1 MTIRSVLNEFRENS
15 DSPRELGDKFE
26 RLMLNYLQTDPI
38 YKECFSQ
45 VWMWMDFPKRGNMP
59 DTGIDLVAVIRDTGD
74 YCAIQCKCYGEN
86 QTLEKS
92 DIDSFFTTSGT
103 NLFKK
108 RMIISTTNKW
118 SKNAEAA
125 LDGQQIP
132 VIRATI
138 YNLENSPIDW
148 DKFSLKNPDHLELK
162 PKKQIRTHQQ
172 DALEKVLTGFQTGD
186 RGKLIMACG
195 TGKTFT
201 ALKIAENFPRENNL
215 ILFLVPS
222 ISLLSQT
229 LREWTAESDIN
240 FHSIAVCSDVNVG
253 KNKKKS
259 QNDDL
264 ADLTIN
270 DLAFPPTTNA
280 EDIIKSYR
288 AFNTP
293 QPPLERGAFDSPLER
308 GAFDSPLESGAFDS
322 PLESGAFDSPL
333 EKGAFDSPL
342 EKGAFDSP
350 LERGAFDSPLE
361 RGAFDSPLE
370 SSPPLQGGVRGGLTV
385 IFSTYQSIQSISDA
399 QKKGLPEFDLI
410 ICDEAH
416 RTTGVTISG
425 EDESYFVKVHNQ
437 DFIQAKKRLY
447 MTATPKL
454 YSDETKVQAQENDAF
469 LCSMDDVNI
478 YGKEFHRLN
487 FGEAVST
494 GLLTDYK
501 VMVLAV
507 DEKFV
512 SATFQQQLADANNEL
527 NLDDAV
533 KIIGCWNGLAKR
545 LIQDA
550 QGEEIEDNNPMK
562 RAVAFSRTIKD
573 SQKIVDLF
581 ADIVNDYQQLN
592 PDDETFLQC
601 NLDHV
606 DGKQNA
612 LERNSKLEWLKADTS
627 AQGSICRILSNA
639 RCLSEGVDVPA
650 LDAVMF
656 LTPRNSVVDV
666 VQSVGRVMR
675 KAEGKKYGYIILPV
689 GIPADIPPEIA
700 LKDNQKYK
708 VIWQVLQALRS
719 HDDRFNDTVNKIE
732 LNKRRPPQIA
742 VIGVGGKTENNG
754 SSQSAKKGSSYK
766 QLELNFPI
774 EEWRNAIYAKIVT
787 KCGDRQYWEKW
798 AKNVADIADT
808 HISRIKAL
816 LENSESEAKKVFDEF
831 ITGLH
836 QNINPNVTEDEAI
849 EMLSQHLIT
858 KPIFDALFEGYEF
871 TKYNPVSQT
880 MQRMLDVLE
889 GQSLQKEVKTLEKF
903 YESVRKKASGIDNAE
918 GKQRIIIELYDKF
931 FRAAFPRLVE
941 RLGIVYTPVEVV
953 DFIIK
958 SADFALKQEF
968 GVGLTDEGVHILD
981 PFTGTGTFMV
991 RLLQSGLIKPEDL
1004 QRKFTSE
1011 LHANEIVLLAYYIAA
1026 INIEESYHFLA
1037 QYPPTPL
1044 VKGGLNFNP
1053 INEGGLD
1060 FNPINE
1066 GGASFPPLIRGGK
1079 GGYQPFNG
1087 IVLTDT
1093 FQMFENAGYLLESIF
1108 PENNQRVINQKQR
1121 NITVIIGN
1129 PPYSAGQTS
1138 ENDGNKNLKYENLD
1152 QKIANSYAKY
1162 STATL
1167 KNSLYDSY
1175 IRGFRW
1181 ASDRIKD
1188 QGIVCFV
1195 SNGSF
1200 IDNNAMDGFRKCLV
1214 DEFTSIYCFNLRGNA
1229 RTSGEQR
1236 RQEKGN
1242 VFGEGTRT
1250 TIAIIF
1256 LIKNSSKKSE
1266 NKVFY
1271 HDIGDYLSQK
1281 EKLDIIKNF
1290 GDIST
1295 MKWQEITPNE
1305 NYDWINQRNDDFESF
1320 ISLGDKKDATTKT
1333 IFDVYSMGVKTNRDN
1348 WVYNFS
1354 HQLVIDNMTR
1364 MIDFYNQQ
1372 VEEFKNHL
1380 KGQTLTNAEQRK
1392 KQVENFIDTDPKKI
1406 SWTRE
1411 LKEDCGKLK
1420 IHLFNE
1426 DEVTKGMY
1434 RPFCKQA
1441 YYFNRYLNNCVY
1453 QMPKIFPNQ
1462 NLENLAIC
1470 VTGIGASK
1478 DFSALITDVIPNLHF
1493 HDTCQCFPLYTYEKQ
1508 SELGSLF
1515 ATATTEQYTKKE
1527 NIPDSILKEYQ
1538 QKYQDKTITK
1548 SDIFYYIY
1556 GVLHSPEYKQ
1566 RFASDLKKMLPR
1578 IPFTADFWT
1587 FSQAGRELGYYHLNY
1602 ETIEPYELEEF
1613 KKDLYLDDKDYQVEK
1628 MVFGKNKNGIDKT
1641 IIIYNSKLTLS
1652 QIPLEAYEYI
1662 VNGKS
1667 ALEWIMER
1675 YKVTK
1680 DKDSG
1685 IINDPNH
1692 WSENPRYIVDLVKRI
1707 VRVSLETVRIVKSLP
1722 ALNEI

>member
-1 MTIRSVLNEFRENS
+1 MTIQKILHEYQQTST
-15 DSPRELGDKFE
+15 SPRDLGDKFE
-26 RLMLNYLQTDPI
+26 RLMLAYLKTENF
-38 YKECFSQ
+38 YKDHFSQ
-45 VWMWMDFPKRGNMP
+45 VWLWMDFPKRGNMP
-59 DTGIDLVAVIRDTGD
+59 DTGIDLVAVERYTGD
-74 YCAIQCKCYGEN
+74 YWAIQCKCYSPD
-86 QTLEKS
+86 QTVEKS
-92 DIDSFFTTSGT
+92 DIDSFFTASGT
-103 NLFKK
+103 NLFKQ
-108 RMIISTTNKW
+108 RMIISTTAKW
-118 SKNAEAA
+118 SKHALAA
-125 LDGQQIP
+125 LKDQQIP
-132 VIRATI
+132 VILATI
-138 YNLENSPIDW
+138 HDLENSPIDW

-162 PKKQIRTHQQ
+162 PKKQIRPHQQ
-172 DALEKVLTGFQTGD
+172 TALEKVLTGFKTGD

-201 ALKIAENFPRENNL
+201 ALKIAENFPKKNNL

-253 KNKKKS
+253 KNNKKS
-259 QNDDL
+259 KNDDV
-264 ADLTIN
+264 ADITVN

-280 EDIIKSYR
+280 QDIIKSYHSIQSK
-288 AFNTP
+288 N
-293 QPPLERGAFDSPLER
+293 QSE
-308 GAFDSPLESGAFDS
+308 
-322 PLESGAFDSPL
+322 
-333 EKGAFDSPL
+333 
-342 EKGAFDSP
+342 
-350 LERGAFDSPLE
+350 
-361 RGAFDSPLE
+361 
-370 SSPPLQGGVRGGLTV
+370 LTV
-385 IFSTYQSIQSISDA
+385 IFSTYQSIQAISDA

-416 RTTGVTISG
+416 RTTGVTIAG

-447 MTATPKL
+447 MTATPKI
-454 YSDETKVQAQENDAF
+454 YSDDTKVQAQENDAF
-469 LCSMDDVNI
+469 LCSMDDVDI
-478 YGKEFHRLN
+478 YGQEFHRLN

-533 KIIGCWNGLAKR
+533 KIVGCWNGLAKR
-545 LIQDA
+545 LLKDA
-550 QGEEIEDNNPMK
+550 TGEDIEDNNPMK
-562 RAVAFSRTIKD
+562 RAVAFSRSIKD
-573 SQKIVDLF
+573 SQKIVKLF
-581 ADIVNDYQQLN
+581 ADIINQYQQLN
-592 PDDETFLQC
+592 PDDEDLLEC

-606 DGKQNA
+606 DGTQNS
-612 LERNSKLEWLKADTS
+612 LQRNSKLEWLKAEPPLTPS
-627 AQGSICRILSNA
+627 TKGGNSGNICRILSNA

-689 GIPADIPPEIA
+689 GIPADIPPEVA
-700 LKDNQKYK
+700 LKDNQKYQ
-708 VIWQVLQALRS
+708 VIWRVLQALRS
-719 HDDRFNDTVNKIE
+719 HDERFNDTVNKIE

-742 VIGVGGKTENNG
+742 VIGVGGKTENDG

-798 AKNVADIADT
+798 AKNVAEIADT

-858 KPIFDALFEGYEF
+858 KPVFDALFEGYEF

-889 GQSLQKEVKTLEKF
+889 GQSLQKEVKTLDKF

-968 GVGLTDEGVHILD
+968 GVGLTDEGVHVLD

-1004 QRKFTSE
+1004 QRKFSYE
-1011 LHANEIVLLAYYIAA
+1011 LHCNEIVLLAYYIAA
-1026 INIEESYHFLA
+1026 INIEEAYHFLTQSSLPVGVETLLPVDVETLLPVDVETFHGTSLHSHNA
-1037 QYPPTPL
+1037 TSL
-1044 VKGGLNFNP
+1044 H
-1053 INEGGLD
+1053 
-1060 FNPINE
+1060 
-1066 GGASFPPLIRGGK
+1066 
-1079 GGYQPFNG
+1079 GYQPFNG

-1121 NITVIIGN
+1121 DITVIIGN
-1129 PPYSAGQTS
+1129 PPYSAGQKS

-1152 QKIANSYAKY
+1152 QKIANSYAKH
-1162 STATL
+1162 STATN

-1200 IDNNAMDGFRKCLV
+1200 IDNNAMDGFRKSLV
-1214 DEFTSIYCFNLRGNA
+1214 DEFTSIYCFNLRGNQ
-1229 RTSGEQR
+1229 RTSGEQSR
-1236 RQEKGN
+1236 KEGGKI
-1242 VFGEGTRT
+1242 FGSGSRA

-1320 ISLGDKKDATTKT
+1320 MSLGDKKDATTKT
-1333 IFDVYSMGVKTNRDN
+1333 IFDIYSSGVKTNRDS

-1354 HQLVIDNMTR
+1354 QDDVIANITR
-1364 MIDFYNQQ
+1364 MIDFYNKQ
-1372 VEEFKNHL
+1372 VNEY
-1380 KGQTLTNAEQRK
+1380 QTLCNINHSNNK
-1392 KQVENFIDTDPKKI
+1392 PKLDVFIDNNPQNIKWTDDIKNDLSKFKQHSFEANSIRI
-1406 SWTRE
+1406 S
-1411 LKEDCGKLK
+1411 L
-1420 IHLFNE
+1420 
-1426 DEVTKGMY
+1426 Y
-1434 RPFCKQA
+1434 RPYCKQWM
-1441 YYFNRYLNNCVY
+1441 YYNKTFNWSRYLTY
-1453 QMPKIFPNQ
+1453 QFFPEQ
-1462 NLENLAIC
+1462 ELDNLAIY

-1478 DFSALITDVIPNLHF
+1478 DFSPLIIDVIPNLHL
-1493 HDTCQCFPLYTYEKQ
+1493 HDSGQCFPLYTYEKQ
-1508 SELGSLF
+1508 SELGELF

-1548 SDIFYYIY
+1548 EDIFYYIY

-1587 FSQAGRELGYYHLNY
+1587 FSKAGRELAYYHLNY

-1613 KKDLYLDDKDYQVEK
+1613 KKELYLDDQDYLVEK
-1628 MVFGKNKNGIDKT
+1628 MVFGKNKNGLDKT

-1722 ALNEI
+1722 PLNEW

>member
-15 DSPRELGDKFE
+15 TSPRDLGDKFE

-125 LDGQQIP
+125 LDSQQIP

-148 DKFSLKNPDHLELK
+148 DKFSFKNPDHLELK

-172 DALEKVLTGFQTGD
+172 AALEKVLTGFKTGD

-264 ADLTIN
+264 ADITIN

-280 EDIIKSYR
+280 QDIIKSYR

-293 QPPLERGAFDSPLER
+293 QPPLERGAFDSPLE
-308 GAFDSPLESGAFDS
+308 
-322 PLESGAFDSPL
+322 
-333 EKGAFDSPL
+333 
-342 EKGAFDSP
+342 
-350 LERGAFDSPLE
+350 
-361 RGAFDSPLE
+361 
-370 SSPPLQGGVRGGLTV
+370 SSLPLQGGVRGGLTV

-754 SSQSAKKGSSYK
+754 RGERPFAPTYK

-798 AKNVADIADT
+798 AKDVADIADT

-816 LENSESEAKKVFDEF
+816 LGANGRSPLQSEAKKVFDEF

-968 GVGLTDEGVHILD
+968 GVGLSDEGVHILD

-1026 INIEESYHFLA
+1026 INIEESYHYL
-1037 QYPPTPL
+1037 TGN
-1044 VKGGLNFNP
+1044 V
-1053 INEGGLD
+1053 
-1060 FNPINE
+1060 
-1066 GGASFPPLIRGGK
+1066 
-1079 GGYQPFNG
+1079 YQPFNG

-1152 QKIANSYAKY
+1152 QKIANSYAKH
-1162 STATL
+1162 STATN

-1214 DEFTSIYCFNLRGNA
+1214 DEFTSIYCFNLRGNQ
-1229 RTSGEQR
+1229 RTSGEQSR
-1236 RQEKGN
+1236 KEGGKI
-1242 VFGEGTRT
+1242 FGSGSRA

-1290 GDIST
+1290 GDISN

-1320 ISLGDKKDATTKT
+1320 MSLGDKKDATSKT

-1354 HQLVIDNMTR
+1354 QQSVIDNMTR
-1364 MIDFYNQQ
+1364 MIDFYNEQ
-1372 VEEFKNHL
+1372 VEDFKKHL
-1380 KGQTLTNAEQRK
+1380 KGHALNNVEQRK
-1392 KQVENFIDTDPKKI
+1392 KQVESFINNNTQQI
-1406 SWTRE
+1406 NWSRG
-1411 LKEDCGKLK
+1411 LKNDLGRFINYEFSHDSVFMG
-1420 IHLFNE
+1420 I
-1426 DEVTKGMY
+1426 Y
-1434 RPFCKQA
+1434 RPYCKNWV
-1441 YYFNRYLNNCVY
+1441 YFNKYFNDMIY
-1453 QMPKIFPNQ
+1453 QLPKIFPNQ
-1462 NLENLAIC
+1462 NLDNLVIC

-1493 HDTCQCFPLYTYEKQ
+1493 HDTSQCFPLYTYEKQ

>member
-1 MTIRSVLNEFRENS
+1 MTIYKALNEIQS
-15 DSPRELGDKFE
+15 TSTSPRDLGDKFE
-26 RLMLNYLQTDPI
+26 RLMLNYLKTDPF
-38 YKECFSQ
+38 YKDHFSQ
-45 VWMWMDFPKRGNMP
+45 VWLWMDFPKRGNMP
-59 DTGIDLVAVIRDTGD
+59 DTGIDLVAVERNTGD
-74 YCAIQCKCYGEN
+74 YCAIQCKCYDLDY
-86 QTLEKS
+86 TLQKS
-92 DIDSFFTTSGT
+92 DIDSFFTASGT
-103 NLFKK
+103 NLFKT
-108 RMIISTTNKW
+108 RMIISTTAKW

-125 LDGQQIP
+125 LENQQIP
-132 VIRATI
+132 VIRADI
-138 YNLENSPIDW
+138 FALQNSPIDW

-162 PKKQIRTHQQ
+162 PKKQIRPHQQ
-172 DALEKVLTGFQTGD
+172 TALEKVLAGFKTGD

-201 ALKIAENFPRENNL
+201 ALKIAENFPKENNL

-229 LREWTAESDIN
+229 LREWTAETDIN

-259 QNDDL
+259 KNDDV
-264 ADLTIN
+264 ADITVN

-280 EDIIKSYR
+280 QDIIKSYQKIR
-288 AFNTP
+288 ENNTANVNNTP
-293 QPPLERGAFDSPLER
+293 NVETFHGTS
-308 GAFDSPLESGAFDS
+308 
-322 PLESGAFDSPL
+322 
-333 EKGAFDSPL
+333 
-342 EKGAFDSP
+342 
-350 LERGAFDSPLE
+350 
-361 RGAFDSPLE
+361 
-370 SSPPLQGGVRGGLTV
+370 LQKNPTSLQKNPTSLQKNPTSLQKNPTSLQNQNQHNQSELTV
-385 IFSTYQSIQSISDA
+385 IFSTYQSIQAISDA

-416 RTTGVTISG
+416 RTTGVTIAG

-447 MTATPKL
+447 MTATPKI
-454 YSDETKVQAQENDAF
+454 YSDDTKVQAQENDAF
-469 LCSMDDVNI
+469 LCSMDDVDI
-478 YGKEFHRLN
+478 YGQEFHRLN

-533 KIIGCWNGLAKR
+533 KIVGCWNGLAKR
-545 LIQDA
+545 LLKDA
-550 QGEEIEDNNPMK
+550 TGEDIEDNNPMK
-562 RAVAFSRTIKD
+562 RAVAFSRSIKD
-573 SQKIVDLF
+573 SKKIVDVF
-581 ADIVNDYQQLN
+581 ADIINQYQQLN
-592 PDDETFLQC
+592 PDDEDFLEC

-606 DGKQNA
+606 DGTQNS
-612 LERNSKLEWLKADTS
+612 LERNSKLEWLKAELPLTPTKGGNS
-627 AQGSICRILSNA
+627 GNICRILSNA

-689 GIPADIPPEIA
+689 GIPADIPPEVA
-700 LKDNQKYK
+700 LKDNQKYQ
-708 VIWQVLQALRS
+708 VIWRVLQALRS
-719 HDDRFNDTVNKIE
+719 HDERFNDTVNKIE

-742 VIGVGGKTENNG
+742 VIGVGGKTENDG

-798 AKNVADIADT
+798 AKNVAEIADT

-858 KPIFDALFEGYEF
+858 KPVFDALFEGYEF

-889 GQSLQKEVKTLEKF
+889 GQSLQKEVKTLDKF

-1004 QRKFTSE
+1004 QRKFSYE
-1011 LHANEIVLLAYYIAA
+1011 LHCNEIVLLAYYIAA
-1026 INIEESYHFLA
+1026 INIEESYHFLT

-1044 VKGGLNFNP
+1044 AKGGL
-1053 INEGGLD
+1053 D
-1060 FNPINE
+1060 
-1066 GGASFPPLIRGGK
+1066 SPPLNKGGVR

-1093 FQMFENAGYLLESIF
+1093 FQMFENEGYLLESIF

-1121 NITVIIGN
+1121 DITVIIGN
-1129 PPYSAGQTS
+1129 PPYSGGQKS
-1138 ENDGNKNLKYENLD
+1138 ANDNNQNLKYENLD

-1162 STATL
+1162 STATN

-1175 IRGFRW
+1175 IRAIRW
-1181 ASDRIKD
+1181 ATDRIKD
-1188 QGIVCFV
+1188 KGIVCFV
-1195 SNGSF
+1195 TNGSF
-1200 IDNNAMDGFRKCLV
+1200 LDSNSADGLRKCLV
-1214 DEFTSIYCFNLRGNA
+1214 DDFTSIYYFNLRGNG
-1229 RTSGEQR
+1229 RTSGETCR
-1236 RQEKGN
+1236 KEGHPLFAALGGKG
-1242 VFGEGTRT
+1242 GSLAP
-1250 TIAIIF
+1250 IAITV
-1256 LIKNSSKKSE
+1256 LIKNPE
-1266 NKVFY
+1266 NKGNCQLFY
-1271 HDIGDYLSQK
+1271 HDIGDYLK
-1281 EKLDIIKNF
+1281 RTEKLDIIKNL

-1320 ISLGDKKDATTKT
+1320 ISLGDKKEQKN
-1333 IFDVYSMGVKTNRDN
+1333 IFILSSNGLQTNRDS
-1348 WVYNFS
+1348 WTYNFS
-1354 HQLVIDNMTR
+1354 YSSVLYNMKR
-1364 MIDFYNQQ
+1364 MIEVYNNQIGKD
-1372 VEEFKNHL
+1372 EIN
-1380 KGQTLTNAEQRK
+1380 N
-1392 KQVENFIDTDPKKI
+1392 DPKCI
-1406 SWTRE
+1406 SWTRG
-1411 LKEDCGKLK
+1411 LKKRLSKNEKLDLEAESIK
-1420 IHLFNE
+1420 IAI
-1426 DEVTKGMY
+1426 Y
-1434 RPFCKQA
+1434 RPFCKQWL
-1441 YYFNRYLNNCVY
+1441 YFSREFNEYVY
-1453 QMPKIFPNQ
+1453 KMPISFPN
-1462 NLENLAIC
+1462 NLVENQIIC
-1470 VTGIGASK
+1470 ITGIGANK
-1478 DFSALITDVIPNLHF
+1478 DFNCYIVNQLPDVQLQSNNL
-1493 HDTCQCFPLYTYEKQ
+1493 CFPLYTYEKQ
-1508 SELGSLF
+1508 SELGELF

-1538 QKYQDKTITK
+1538 QKYEDTTITK

-1587 FSQAGRELGYYHLNY
+1587 FSKAGRELAYYHLNY

-1613 KKDLYLDDKDYQVEK
+1613 KKDLYLDHQDYQVEK
-1628 MVFGKNKNGIDKT
+1628 MVFGKNKNGLDKT

-1722 ALNEI
+1722 ALNEW

>member
-1 MTIRSVLNEFRENS
+1 
-15 DSPRELGDKFE
+15 
-26 RLMLNYLQTDPI
+26 
-38 YKECFSQ
+38 
-45 VWMWMDFPKRGNMP
+45 
-59 DTGIDLVAVIRDTGD
+59 
-74 YCAIQCKCYGEN
+74 
-86 QTLEKS
+86 
-92 DIDSFFTTSGT
+92 
-103 NLFKK
+103 
-108 RMIISTTNKW
+108 
-118 SKNAEAA
+118 
-125 LDGQQIP
+125 
-132 VIRATI
+132 
-138 YNLENSPIDW
+138 
-148 DKFSLKNPDHLELK
+148 
-162 PKKQIRTHQQ
+162 
-172 DALEKVLTGFQTGD
+172 
-186 RGKLIMACG
+186 
-195 TGKTFT
+195 
-201 ALKIAENFPRENNL
+201 
-215 ILFLVPS
+215 
-222 ISLLSQT
+222 
-229 LREWTAESDIN
+229 
-240 FHSIAVCSDVNVG
+240 
-253 KNKKKS
+253 
-259 QNDDL
+259 
-264 ADLTIN
+264 
-270 DLAFPPTTNA
+270 
-280 EDIIKSYR
+280 
-288 AFNTP
+288 
-293 QPPLERGAFDSPLER
+293 
-308 GAFDSPLESGAFDS
+308 
-322 PLESGAFDSPL
+322 
-333 EKGAFDSPL
+333 
-342 EKGAFDSP
+342 
-350 LERGAFDSPLE
+350 
-361 RGAFDSPLE
+361 
-370 SSPPLQGGVRGGLTV
+370 
-385 IFSTYQSIQSISDA
+385 
-399 QKKGLPEFDLI
+399 
-410 ICDEAH
+410 
-416 RTTGVTISG
+416 
-425 EDESYFVKVHNQ
+425 
-437 DFIQAKKRLY
+437 
-447 MTATPKL
+447 
-454 YSDETKVQAQENDAF
+454 
-469 LCSMDDVNI
+469 
-478 YGKEFHRLN
+478 
-487 FGEAVST
+487 
-494 GLLTDYK
+494 
-501 VMVLAV
+501 
-507 DEKFV
+507 
-512 SATFQQQLADANNEL
+512 
-527 NLDDAV
+527 
-533 KIIGCWNGLAKR
+533 
-545 LIQDA
+545 
-550 QGEEIEDNNPMK
+550 
-562 RAVAFSRTIKD
+562 
-573 SQKIVDLF
+573 
-581 ADIVNDYQQLN
+581 
-592 PDDETFLQC
+592 
-601 NLDHV
+601 
-606 DGKQNA
+606 
-612 LERNSKLEWLKADTS
+612 
-627 AQGSICRILSNA
+627 
-639 RCLSEGVDVPA
+639 
-650 LDAVMF
+650 
-656 LTPRNSVVDV
+656 
-666 VQSVGRVMR
+666 
-675 KAEGKKYGYIILPV
+675 
-689 GIPADIPPEIA
+689 
-700 LKDNQKYK
+700 
-708 VIWQVLQALRS
+708 
-719 HDDRFNDTVNKIE
+719 
-732 LNKRRPPQIA
+732 
-742 VIGVGGKTENNG
+742 
-754 SSQSAKKGSSYK
+754 
-766 QLELNFPI
+766 
-774 EEWRNAIYAKIVT
+774 
-787 KCGDRQYWEKW
+787 
-798 AKNVADIADT
+798 
-808 HISRIKAL
+808 
-816 LENSESEAKKVFDEF
+816 
-831 ITGLH
+831 
-836 QNINPNVTEDEAI
+836 
-849 EMLSQHLIT
+849 
-858 KPIFDALFEGYEF
+858 
-871 TKYNPVSQT
+871 

-889 GQSLQKEVKTLEKF
+889 GQSLQKEVKTLDKF
-903 YESVRKKASGIDNAE
+903 YQSVRERASGIDNAE

-968 GVGLTDEGVHILD
+968 GVGLSDEGVHILD

-1026 INIEESYHFLA
+1026 INIEESYHFLT

-1044 VKGGLNFNP
+1044 VKGGLNFNPINEGGLDFNPINEGGLDFNPINEGGLDFNPINEGGLDFNPINEGGLDFNPINEGGLDFNPINEGGLDFNPINEGGLDFNPINEGGLDFNPINEGGLDFNPINEGGLDFNP

-1121 NITVIIGN
+1121 DITVIIGN

-1152 QKIANSYAKY
+1152 QKIANSYAKH
-1162 STATL
+1162 STATN

-1214 DEFTSIYCFNLRGNA
+1214 DEFTSIYCFNLRGNQ
-1229 RTSGEQR
+1229 RTSGEQSR
-1236 RQEKGN
+1236 KEGGKI
-1242 VFGEGTRT
+1242 FGSGSRA

-1320 ISLGDKKDATTKT
+1320 ISLGDKKDATSKT
-1333 IFDVYSMGVKTNRDN
+1333 IFDVYSRGLATSRDT

-1354 HQLVIDNMTR
+1354 KQELTANMTK

-1372 VEEFKNHL
+1372 VEDFKKHL
-1380 KGQTLTNAEQRK
+1380 KGQTLNNVEQRK
-1392 KQVENFIDTDPKKI
+1392 KQVESFIDNDPKNI
-1406 SWTRE
+1406 SWSRG
-1411 LKEDCGKLK
+1411 LKNDLGRFINYEFSHDSVFMG
-1420 IHLFNE
+1420 I
-1426 DEVTKGMY
+1426 Y
-1434 RPFCKQA
+1434 RPYCKNWV
-1441 YYFNRYLNNCVY
+1441 YFNKYFNDMTY
-1453 QMPKIFPNQ
+1453 QLPRIFPNQ
-1462 NLENLAIC
+1462 NLENLVIC
-1470 VTGIGASK
+1470 VTGIGVTK

-1493 HDTCQCFPLYTYEKQ
+1493 HDTSQCFPLYTYEKQ

-1527 NIPDSILKEYQ
+1527 NIPDSIFKEYQ

-1613 KKDLYLDDKDYQVEK
+1613 KKELYLDDKDYQVEK

>member
-1 MTIRSVLNEFRENS
+1 M
-15 DSPRELGDKFE
+15 
-26 RLMLNYLQTDPI
+26 
-38 YKECFSQ
+38 
-45 VWMWMDFPKRGNMP
+45 
-59 DTGIDLVAVIRDTGD
+59 
-74 YCAIQCKCYGEN
+74 
-86 QTLEKS
+86 
-92 DIDSFFTTSGT
+92 
-103 NLFKK
+103 
-108 RMIISTTNKW
+108 
-118 SKNAEAA
+118 
-125 LDGQQIP
+125 
-132 VIRATI
+132 
-138 YNLENSPIDW
+138 
-148 DKFSLKNPDHLELK
+148 
-162 PKKQIRTHQQ
+162 
-172 DALEKVLTGFQTGD
+172 
-186 RGKLIMACG
+186 
-195 TGKTFT
+195 
-201 ALKIAENFPRENNL
+201 
-215 ILFLVPS
+215 
-222 ISLLSQT
+222 
-229 LREWTAESDIN
+229 
-240 FHSIAVCSDVNVG
+240 
-253 KNKKKS
+253 
-259 QNDDL
+259 
-264 ADLTIN
+264 
-270 DLAFPPTTNA
+270 
-280 EDIIKSYR
+280 
-288 AFNTP
+288 
-293 QPPLERGAFDSPLER
+293 
-308 GAFDSPLESGAFDS
+308 
-322 PLESGAFDSPL
+322 
-333 EKGAFDSPL
+333 
-342 EKGAFDSP
+342 
-350 LERGAFDSPLE
+350 
-361 RGAFDSPLE
+361 
-370 SSPPLQGGVRGGLTV
+370 
-385 IFSTYQSIQSISDA
+385 
-399 QKKGLPEFDLI
+399 
-410 ICDEAH
+410 
-416 RTTGVTISG
+416 
-425 EDESYFVKVHNQ
+425 KVHDQ
-437 DFIQAKKRLY
+437 DFIKAKKRLY
-447 MTATPKL
+447 MTATPKV
-454 YSDETKVQAQENDAF
+454 YHPDAKNQAQENDVL
-469 LCSMDDVNI
+469 LCSMDDEDI
-478 YGKEFHRLN
+478 YGKEFHRLG
-487 FGEAVST
+487 FGEAVSAD
-494 GLLTDYK
+494 LLSDYK

-507 DEKFV
+507 DKNFV
-512 SATFQQQLADANNEL
+512 NATFQQQISDGKYVL
-527 NLDDAV
+527 NLDDKA

-545 LIQDA
+545 ILND
-550 QGEEIEDNNPMK
+550 EEGDDTEDKTPMK
-562 RAVAFSRTIKD
+562 RAVAFCRTIED
-573 SQKIVDLF
+573 SEKIVKLF
-581 ADIVNDYQQLN
+581 AKNINDYQKLN
-592 PDDETFLQC
+592 PEDETVLQC
-601 NLDHV
+601 ELKHV

-612 LERNSKLEWLKADTS
+612 LQRNERLEWLKDDTS
-627 AQGSICRILSNA
+627 NQGNTCRILSNA

-650 LDAVMF
+650 LDAVIF
-656 LTPRNSVVDV
+656 FTPRNSVVDV

-689 GIPADIPPEIA
+689 SIAADIPPEIA
-700 LKDNQKYK
+700 LKDNDYK

-719 HDDRFNDTVNKIE
+719 HDERFNDTINKIE
-732 LNKRRPPQIA
+732 LNKRRPDKINI
-742 VIGVGGKTENNG
+742 IGIGGKEKSD
-754 SSQSAKKGSSYK
+754 SSQSLKIETTYK

-774 EEWRNAIYAKIVT
+774 EEWRDAIYAKIVT
-787 KCGDRQYWEKW
+787 KCGNRRYWEDW
-798 AKNVADIADT
+798 AKDVAKIADT

-836 QNINPNVTEDEAI
+836 QNINPNVSPDEAI

-858 KPIFDALFEGYEF
+858 KPVFDALFEGYEF

-889 GQSLQKEVKTLEKF
+889 SQSLQKEVKTLDKF
-903 YESVRKKASGIDNAE
+903 YQSVRERASGIDNAE

-1004 QRKFTSE
+1004 QRKFSYE
-1011 LHANEIVLLAYYIAA
+1011 LHCNEIVLLAYYIAA
-1026 INIEESYHFLA
+1026 INIEEAYHFVIQTSPL
-1037 QYPPTPL
+1037 TPL
-1044 VKGGLNFNP
+1044 LRGEGNNNEDSPISASERGVGGVR
-1053 INEGGLD
+1053 
-1060 FNPINE
+1060 
-1066 GGASFPPLIRGGK
+1066 S
-1079 GGYQPFNG
+1079 YQPFNG

-1121 NITVIIGN
+1121 DITVIIGN

-1152 QKIANSYAKY
+1152 QKIANSYAKH

-1200 IDNNAMDGFRKCLV
+1200 IDGNAMDGFRKCLV

-1295 MKWQEITPNE
+1295 IKWQEITPNE

-1320 ISLGDKKDATTKT
+1320 MSLGDKKDATSKT

-1372 VEEFKNHL
+1372 VEDFKNHL

-1406 SWTRE
+1406 SWSGE
-1411 LKEDCGKLK
+1411 LKDDCGKLI
-1420 IHLFNE
+1420 IHAFNPS
-1426 DEVTKGMY
+1426 EVVKSMY
-1434 RPFCKQA
+1434 RPFCNQA
-1441 YYFNRYLNNCVY
+1441 YYYNKDLNNRLY
-1453 QMPKIFPNQ
+1453 QIPKIFPNQ
-1462 NLENLAIC
+1462 NLENLVIY

-1478 DFSALITDVIPNLHF
+1478 DFSALIIDVIPNLHL
-1493 HDTCQCFPLYTYEKQ
+1493 HDTGQCFPLYTYEKQ

-1587 FSQAGRELGYYHLNY
+1587 FSQAGRELAYYHLNY

-1652 QIPLEAYEYI
+1652 QIPLEAYEYK
-1662 VNGKS
+1662 VCDKS

>member
-1 MTIRSVLNEFRENS
+1 
-15 DSPRELGDKFE
+15 
-26 RLMLNYLQTDPI
+26 
-38 YKECFSQ
+38 
-45 VWMWMDFPKRGNMP
+45 
-59 DTGIDLVAVIRDTGD
+59 
-74 YCAIQCKCYGEN
+74 
-86 QTLEKS
+86 
-92 DIDSFFTTSGT
+92 
-103 NLFKK
+103 
-108 RMIISTTNKW
+108 
-118 SKNAEAA
+118 
-125 LDGQQIP
+125 
-132 VIRATI
+132 
-138 YNLENSPIDW
+138 
-148 DKFSLKNPDHLELK
+148 
-162 PKKQIRTHQQ
+162 
-172 DALEKVLTGFQTGD
+172 
-186 RGKLIMACG
+186 
-195 TGKTFT
+195 
-201 ALKIAENFPRENNL
+201 
-215 ILFLVPS
+215 
-222 ISLLSQT
+222 
-229 LREWTAESDIN
+229 
-240 FHSIAVCSDVNVG
+240 
-253 KNKKKS
+253 
-259 QNDDL
+259 
-264 ADLTIN
+264 
-270 DLAFPPTTNA
+270 
-280 EDIIKSYR
+280 
-288 AFNTP
+288 
-293 QPPLERGAFDSPLER
+293 
-308 GAFDSPLESGAFDS
+308 
-322 PLESGAFDSPL
+322 
-333 EKGAFDSPL
+333 
-342 EKGAFDSP
+342 
-350 LERGAFDSPLE
+350 
-361 RGAFDSPLE
+361 
-370 SSPPLQGGVRGGLTV
+370 
-385 IFSTYQSIQSISDA
+385 
-399 QKKGLPEFDLI
+399 
-410 ICDEAH
+410 
-416 RTTGVTISG
+416 
-425 EDESYFVKVHNQ
+425 VKVHNQ
-437 DFIQAKKRLY
+437 DFIKAKKRLY

-798 AKNVADIADT
+798 AKDVADIADT

-816 LENSESEAKKVFDEF
+816 LGANGRSPLQSEAKKVFDEF

-931 FRAAFPRLVE
+931 FRAAFPKLVE

-968 GVGLTDEGVHILD
+968 GVGLSDEGVHILD

-1026 INIEESYHFLA
+1026 INIEESYHYL
-1037 QYPPTPL
+1037 TGN
-1044 VKGGLNFNP
+1044 V
-1053 INEGGLD
+1053 
-1060 FNPINE
+1060 
-1066 GGASFPPLIRGGK
+1066 
-1079 GGYQPFNG
+1079 YQPFNG

-1121 NITVIIGN
+1121 DITVIIGN

-1152 QKIANSYAKY
+1152 QKIANSYAKH
-1162 STATL
+1162 STATN

-1214 DEFTSIYCFNLRGNA
+1214 DEFTSIYCFNLRGNQ
-1229 RTSGEQR
+1229 RTSGEQSR
-1236 RQEKGN
+1236 KEGGKI
-1242 VFGEGTRT
+1242 FGSGSRA

-1320 ISLGDKKDATTKT
+1320 MSLGDKKDATSKT

-1354 HQLVIDNMTR
+1354 QQSVIDNMTR
-1364 MIDFYNQQ
+1364 MIDFYNEQ
-1372 VEEFKNHL
+1372 VEDFKKHL
-1380 KGQTLTNAEQRK
+1380 KGHALNNVEQRK
-1392 KQVENFIDTDPKKI
+1392 KQVESFINNNTQQI
-1406 SWTRE
+1406 NWSRG
-1411 LKEDCGKLK
+1411 LKNDLGRFINYEFSHDSVFMG
-1420 IHLFNE
+1420 I
-1426 DEVTKGMY
+1426 Y
-1434 RPFCKQA
+1434 RPYCKNWV
-1441 YYFNRYLNNCVY
+1441 YFNKYFNDMIY
-1453 QMPKIFPNQ
+1453 QLPKIFPNQ
-1462 NLENLAIC
+1462 NLDNLVIC

-1493 HDTCQCFPLYTYEKQ
+1493 HDTSQCFPLYTYEKQ

-1527 NIPDSILKEYQ
+1527 NIPDSIFKEYQ
-1538 QKYQDKTITK
+1538 QKYEDKTITK

-1587 FSQAGRELGYYHLNY
+1587 FSQAGRELAYYHLNY

-1652 QIPLEAYEYI
+1652 QIPLEAYEYK
-1662 VNGKS
+1662 VCDKS

>member
-1 MTIRSVLNEFRENS
+1 MTINTILAEFRQNS
-15 DSPRELGDKFE
+15 TSPRELGDKFE
-26 RLMLNYLQTDPI
+26 RLMLAYLKTENF
-38 YKECFSQ
+38 YKDHFSQ
-45 VWMWMDFPKRGNMP
+45 VWLWMDFPKRGNMP
-59 DTGIDLVAVIRDTGD
+59 DTGIDLVAVERYTGD
-74 YCAIQCKCYGEN
+74 YWAIQCKCYSPD
-86 QTLEKS
+86 QTVEKS
-92 DIDSFFTTSGT
+92 DIDSFFTASGT
-103 NLFKK
+103 NLFKQ
-108 RMIISTTNKW
+108 RMIISTTAKW
-118 SKNAEAA
+118 SKHALAA
-125 LDGQQIP
+125 LKDQQIP
-132 VIRATI
+132 VILATI
-138 YNLENSPIDW
+138 HDLANSPIDW
-148 DKFSLKNPDHLELK
+148 DKFSFKNPDHLELK
-162 PKKQIRTHQQ
+162 PKKQIRPHQQ
-172 DALEKVLTGFQTGD
+172 TALEKVLAGFKTGD

-259 QNDDL
+259 KNDDL
-264 ADLTIN
+264 ADITIN

-280 EDIIKSYR
+280 EDIIKSYQSIQSK
-288 AFNTP
+288 N
-293 QPPLERGAFDSPLER
+293 QKD
-308 GAFDSPLESGAFDS
+308 
-322 PLESGAFDSPL
+322 
-333 EKGAFDSPL
+333 
-342 EKGAFDSP
+342 
-350 LERGAFDSPLE
+350 
-361 RGAFDSPLE
+361 
-370 SSPPLQGGVRGGLTV
+370 LTV
-385 IFSTYQSIQSISDA
+385 IFSTYQSIQAISDA

-425 EDESYFVKVHNQ
+425 EDESYFVRVHNQ
-437 DFIQAKKRLY
+437 DFIKAKKRLY
-447 MTATPKL
+447 MTATPKV
-454 YSDETKVQAQENDAF
+454 YHPDAKNQAQENDVL
-469 LCSMDDVNI
+469 LCSMDDEDI
-478 YGKEFHRLN
+478 YGKEFHRLG
-487 FGEAVST
+487 FGEAVSAD
-494 GLLTDYK
+494 LLSDYK

-507 DEKFV
+507 DKNFV
-512 SATFQQQLADANNEL
+512 NATFQQQISDGKYVL
-527 NLDDAV
+527 NLDDKA

-545 LIQDA
+545 ILND
-550 QGEEIEDNNPMK
+550 EEGDDTEDKTPMK
-562 RAVAFSRTIKD
+562 RAVAFCRTIED
-573 SQKIVDLF
+573 SEKIVKLF
-581 ADIVNDYQQLN
+581 AKNINDYQKLN
-592 PDDETFLQC
+592 PEDETILQC
-601 NLDHV
+601 ELQHV

-612 LERNSKLEWLKADTS
+612 LQRNEKLEWLKAEPLHS
-627 AQGSICRILSNA
+627 PPSQGGVRGGNICRILSNA

-650 LDAVMF
+650 LDAVIF
-656 LTPRNSVVDV
+656 FTPRNSVVDV

-689 GIPADIPPEIA
+689 SIAADIPPEIA
-700 LKDNQKYK
+700 LKDNEYQ
-708 VIWQVLQALRS
+708 VIWRVLQALRS
-719 HDDRFNDTVNKIE
+719 HDERFNDTINKIE
-732 LNKRRPPQIA
+732 LNKRRPDKINI
-742 VIGVGGKTENNG
+742 IGIGGKEKSD
-754 SSQSAKKGSSYK
+754 SSQSLKIETTYK

-774 EEWRNAIYAKIVT
+774 EEWRDAIYAKIVT
-787 KCGDRQYWEKW
+787 KCGNRRYWEDW
-798 AKNVADIADT
+798 AKDVAKIAESNT
-808 HISRIKAL
+808 SRIKAL
-816 LENSESEAKKVFDEF
+816 LENSESEAKKVFDDF

-836 QNINPNVTEDEAI
+836 QNINPNVSPDEAI

-858 KPIFDALFEGYEF
+858 KPVFDALFEGYEF

-889 GQSLQKEVKTLEKF
+889 GQSLQKEVKTLDKF
-903 YESVRKKASGIDNAE
+903 YESVRERASGIDNAE

-953 DFIIK
+953 DFMIK

-991 RLLQSGLIKPEDL
+991 RLLQSGLIKHEDL
-1004 QRKFTSE
+1004 QRKFSYE
-1011 LHANEIVLLAYYIAA
+1011 LHCNEIVLLAYYIAA
-1026 INIEESYHFLA
+1026 INIEESYHFLTRS
-1037 QYPPTPL
+1037 PLTPL
-1044 VKGGLNFNP
+1044 KKGGNIEVPLDKGDL
-1053 INEGGLD
+1053 GG
-1060 FNPINE
+1060 
-1066 GGASFPPLIRGGK
+1066 SS
-1079 GGYQPFNG
+1079 YQPFNG

-1093 FQMFENAGYLLESIF
+1093 FQMFENEGYLLESIF

-1121 NITVIIGN
+1121 DITVIIGN

-1152 QKIANSYAKY
+1152 QKIANSYAKH

-1214 DEFTSIYCFNLRGNA
+1214 DEFTSIYCFNLRGNQ
-1229 RTSGEQR
+1229 RTSGEQSR
-1236 RQEKGN
+1236 KEGGKI
-1242 VFGEGTRT
+1242 FGSGSRA

-1295 MKWQEITPNE
+1295 IKWQEITPNE

-1333 IFDVYSMGVKTNRDN
+1333 IFDVYSRGVMTCRDN

-1354 HQLVIDNMTR
+1354 QQSVIDNMTR

-1392 KQVENFIDTDPKKI
+1392 KQVESFIDTDPKKI
-1406 SWTRE
+1406 SWSGE
-1411 LKEDCGKLK
+1411 LKDDCGKLI
-1420 IHLFNE
+1420 IHAFNPS
-1426 DEVTKGMY
+1426 EVVKSMY
-1434 RPFCKQA
+1434 RPFCNQA
-1441 YYFNRYLNNCVY
+1441 YYYNKDLNNRLY
-1453 QMPKIFPNQ
+1453 QIPKIFPNQ
-1462 NLENLAIC
+1462 NLENLAIY

-1478 DFSALITDVIPNLHF
+1478 DFSALIIDVIPNLHL
-1493 HDTCQCFPLYTYEKQ
+1493 HDTGQCFPLYTYEKQ
-1508 SELGSLF
+1508 SELGELF

-1538 QKYQDKTITK
+1538 QKYEDKTITK

-1587 FSQAGRELGYYHLNY
+1587 FSQAGRELAYYHLNY

-1613 KKDLYLDDKDYQVEK
+1613 KKELYLDHQDYQVEK
-1628 MVFGKNKNGIDKT
+1628 MVFGKNKNGLDKT

-1692 WSENPRYIVDLVKRI
+1692 WSENPRYIVELVKRI
-1707 VRVSLETVRIVKSLP
+1707 VKVSLETVKIVNSLP
-1722 ALNEI
+1722 ALNEIV

>member
-1 MTIRSVLNEFRENS
+1 MTINKILDEFRQTS
-15 DSPRELGDKFE
+15 SSPRELGDKFE
-26 RLMLNYLQTDPI
+26 RLMLTYLKTENF
-38 YKECFSQ
+38 YKDHFSQ
-45 VWMWMDFPKRGNMP
+45 VWLWMDFPKRGNMP
-59 DTGIDLVAVIRDTGD
+59 DTGIDLVAVERYTGD
-74 YCAIQCKCYGEN
+74 YWAIQCKCYSPD
-86 QTLEKS
+86 QTVEKS
-92 DIDSFFTTSGT
+92 DIDSFFTASGT
-103 NLFKK
+103 NLFKQ
-108 RMIISTTNKW
+108 RMIISTTAKW
-118 SKNAEAA
+118 SKHALAA
-125 LDGQQIP
+125 LKDQQIP
-132 VIRATI
+132 VILATI
-138 YNLENSPIDW
+138 HDLENSPIDW

-162 PKKQIRTHQQ
+162 PKKQIRPHQQ
-172 DALEKVLTGFQTGD
+172 TALEKVLTGFKTGD

-201 ALKIAENFPRENNL
+201 ALKIAENFPKKNNL

-253 KNKKKS
+253 KNNKKS
-259 QNDDL
+259 KNDDV
-264 ADLTIN
+264 ADITVN

-280 EDIIKSYR
+280 QDIIKSYHSIQSK
-288 AFNTP
+288 N
-293 QPPLERGAFDSPLER
+293 QSE
-308 GAFDSPLESGAFDS
+308 
-322 PLESGAFDSPL
+322 
-333 EKGAFDSPL
+333 
-342 EKGAFDSP
+342 
-350 LERGAFDSPLE
+350 
-361 RGAFDSPLE
+361 
-370 SSPPLQGGVRGGLTV
+370 LTV
-385 IFSTYQSIQSISDA
+385 IFSTYQSIQAISDA

-416 RTTGVTISG
+416 RTTGVTIAG

-447 MTATPKL
+447 MTATPKI
-454 YSDETKVQAQENDAF
+454 YHHEAKNQAQENDVL
-469 LCSMDDVNI
+469 LCSMDDVDL
-478 YGKEFHRLN
+478 YGKEFHRLG
-487 FGEAVST
+487 FGEAVSAD
-494 GLLTDYK
+494 LLSDYK

-507 DEKFV
+507 DKNFV
-512 SATFQQQLADANNEL
+512 NATFQQQISDGKYVL
-527 NLDDAV
+527 NLDDKA

-545 LIQDA
+545 ILND
-550 QGEEIEDNNPMK
+550 EEGDDTEDKTPMK
-562 RAVAFSRTIKD
+562 RAVAFCRTIED
-573 SQKIVDLF
+573 SEKIVKLF
-581 ADIVNDYQQLN
+581 AKNINDYQKLN
-592 PDDETFLQC
+592 PEDETILQC
-601 NLDHV
+601 ELQHV

-612 LERNSKLEWLKADTS
+612 LQRNEKLEWLKAEPPLTPPARGGNS
-627 AQGSICRILSNA
+627 GNICRILSNA

-650 LDAVMF
+650 LDAVIF
-656 LTPRNSVVDV
+656 FTPRNSVVDV

-689 GIPADIPPEIA
+689 SIAADIPPEIA
-700 LKDNQKYK
+700 LKDNEYQ
-708 VIWQVLQALRS
+708 VIWRVLQALRS
-719 HDDRFNDTVNKIE
+719 HDERFNDTINKIE
-732 LNKRRPPQIA
+732 LNKRRPDKINI
-742 VIGVGGKTENNG
+742 IGIGGKEKSD
-754 SSQSAKKGSSYK
+754 SSQSLKIETTYK

-774 EEWRNAIYAKIVT
+774 EEWRDAIYAKIVT
-787 KCGDRQYWEKW
+787 KCGNRRYWEDW
-798 AKNVADIADT
+798 AKDVAKIAESNT
-808 HISRIKAL
+808 SRIKAL

-858 KPIFDALFEGYEF
+858 KPVFDALFEGYEF

-889 GQSLQKEVKTLEKF
+889 GQSLQKEVKTLDKF
-903 YESVRKKASGIDNAE
+903 YQSVRERASGIDNAE

-1026 INIEESYHFLA
+1026 INIEESYHYLSGN
-1037 QYPPTPL
+1037 
-1044 VKGGLNFNP
+1044 V
-1053 INEGGLD
+1053 
-1060 FNPINE
+1060 
-1066 GGASFPPLIRGGK
+1066 
-1079 GGYQPFNG
+1079 YQPFNG

-1093 FQMFENAGYLLESIF
+1093 FQMFENEGYLLESIF

-1121 NITVIIGN
+1121 DITVIIGN
-1129 PPYSAGQTS
+1129 PPYSAKQEST
-1138 ENDGNKNLKYENLD
+1138 NDNNQNLKYENLD
-1152 QKIANSYAKY
+1152 QEIENTYAKY
-1162 STATL
+1162 S
-1167 KNSLYDSY
+1167 KSGNVRNLYDSC
-1175 IRGFRW
+1175 IRGIKW
-1181 ASDRIKD
+1181 ATKRIKQNNN
-1188 QGIVCFV
+1188 QGIICYVL
-1195 SNGSF
+1195 NGAF
-1200 IDNNAMDGFRKCLV
+1200 IDSNFADGLRRCLV
-1214 DEFTSIYCFNLRGNA
+1214 DEFTSIYCFNLRGDA
-1229 RTSGEQR
+1229 RGSGEQR
-1236 RQEKGN
+1236 RKEKGN

-1256 LIKNSSKKSE
+1256 LIKNPNKKTE
-1266 NKVFY
+1266 NKVLY
-1271 HDIGDYLSQK
+1271 YDIGDYLSRD
-1281 EKLDIIKNF
+1281 EKLSIIKNF

-1295 MKWQEITPNE
+1295 IKWQEITPNE

-1320 ISLGDKKDATTKT
+1320 ISLGDKKDKAAKT
-1333 IFDVYSMGVKTNRDN
+1333 IFDWYSLGIATSCDS
-1348 WVYNFS
+1348 WCYNFS
-1354 HQLVIDNMTR
+1354 KINVSGNMTR

-1372 VEEFKNHL
+1372 VKAYQEL
-1380 KGQTLTNAEQRK
+1380 KGDRIEVK
-1392 KQVENFIDTDPKKI
+1392 EFIDNDPKNI
-1406 SWTRE
+1406 SWSDN
-1411 LKEDCGKLK
+1411 LKKGIEKGA
-1420 IHLFNE
+1420 IHPYNSNGL
-1426 DEVTKGMY
+1426 VSSHY
-1434 RPFCKQA
+1434 RPFCKQWL
-1441 YYFNRYLNNCVY
+1441 YFDKNFNQRIY
-1453 QMPKIFPNQ
+1453 QMPKIFPNEY
-1462 NLENLAIC
+1462 LENIAISIA
-1470 VTGIGASK
+1470 GIGSQK
-1478 DFSALITDVIPNLHF
+1478 DFSALITNYIPDLHF
-1493 HDTCQCFPLYTYEKQ
+1493 QHNGQCFPLYTYEKQ
-1508 SELGSLF
+1508 SELGELF

-1538 QKYQDKTITK
+1538 QKYEDTTISK
-1548 SDIFYYIY
+1548 EDIFYYIY

-1587 FSQAGRELGYYHLNY
+1587 FSQAGRELAYWHINY

-1613 KKDLYLDDKDYQVEK
+1613 KKELYLDEEDYRVEK
-1628 MVFGKNKNGIDKT
+1628 MVFGKNKNGLDKT

-1722 ALNEI
+1722 PLNEW

>member
-1 MTIRSVLNEFRENS
+1 MTIQKILHEYQQTST
-15 DSPRELGDKFE
+15 SPRDLGDKFE
-26 RLMLNYLQTDPI
+26 RLMLAYLKTDPF
-38 YKECFSQ
+38 YKDHFSQ
-45 VWMWMDFPKRGNMP
+45 VWLWMDFPKRGNMP
-59 DTGIDLVAVIRDTGD
+59 DTGIDLVAVERNTGD
-74 YCAIQCKCYGEN
+74 YCAIQCKCYDLDY
-86 QTLEKS
+86 TLQKS
-92 DIDSFFTTSGT
+92 DIDSFFTASGT
-103 NLFKK
+103 NLFKT
-108 RMIISTTNKW
+108 RMIISTTAKW

-125 LDGQQIP
+125 LENQQIP
-132 VIRATI
+132 VIRADI
-138 YNLENSPIDW
+138 FALQNSPIDW

-162 PKKQIRTHQQ
+162 PKKQIRPHQQ
-172 DALEKVLTGFQTGD
+172 TALEKVLTGFKTGD

-201 ALKIAENFPRENNL
+201 ALKIAENFPKKNNL

-229 LREWTAESDIN
+229 LREWTAETDIN

-259 QNDDL
+259 KNDDV
-264 ADLTIN
+264 ADITVN

-280 EDIIKSYR
+280 QDIIKSYHSIQSK
-288 AFNTP
+288 N
-293 QPPLERGAFDSPLER
+293 QSE
-308 GAFDSPLESGAFDS
+308 
-322 PLESGAFDSPL
+322 
-333 EKGAFDSPL
+333 
-342 EKGAFDSP
+342 
-350 LERGAFDSPLE
+350 
-361 RGAFDSPLE
+361 
-370 SSPPLQGGVRGGLTV
+370 LTV
-385 IFSTYQSIQSISDA
+385 IFSTYQSIQAISDA

-416 RTTGVTISG
+416 RTTGVTIAG

-447 MTATPKL
+447 MTATPKI
-454 YSDETKVQAQENDAF
+454 YDHEAKNQAQENDVL
-469 LCSMDDVNI
+469 LCSMDDVDL
-478 YGKEFHRLN
+478 YGKEFHRLG
-487 FGEAVST
+487 FGEAVSAD
-494 GLLTDYK
+494 LLSDYK

-507 DEKFV
+507 DKNFV
-512 SATFQQQLADANNEL
+512 NATFQQQISDGKYVL
-527 NLDDAV
+527 NLDDKA

-545 LIQDA
+545 ILND
-550 QGEEIEDNNPMK
+550 EEGDDTEDKTPMK
-562 RAVAFSRTIKD
+562 RAVAFCRTIED
-573 SQKIVDLF
+573 SEKIVKLF
-581 ADIVNDYQQLN
+581 AKNINDYQKLN
-592 PDDETFLQC
+592 PEDETILQC
-601 NLDHV
+601 ELQHV

-612 LERNSKLEWLKADTS
+612 LQRNEKLEWLKAEPPLTPPYQGGEWDTS
-627 AQGSICRILSNA
+627 LTPATRGGNSGNICRILSNA

-650 LDAVMF
+650 LDAVIF
-656 LTPRNSVVDV
+656 FTPRNSVVDV

-689 GIPADIPPEIA
+689 SIAADIPPEIA
-700 LKDNQKYK
+700 LKDNEYQ
-708 VIWQVLQALRS
+708 VIWRVLQALRS
-719 HDDRFNDTVNKIE
+719 HDERFNDTINKIE
-732 LNKRRPPQIA
+732 LNKRRPDKINI
-742 VIGVGGKTENNG
+742 IGIGGKTENNG
-754 SSQSAKKGSSYK
+754 RGERPVAPTYK

-774 EEWRNAIYAKIVT
+774 EEWRDAIYAKIVT
-787 KCGDRQYWEKW
+787 KCGNRRYWEDW
-798 AKNVADIADT
+798 AKDVAKIADT

-816 LENSESEAKKVFDEF
+816 LVGANGRSPLQSEAKKVFDEF

-858 KPIFDALFEGYEF
+858 KPVFDALFEGYEF

-889 GQSLQKEVKTLEKF
+889 GQSFQKEVKTLDKF
-903 YESVRKKASGIDNAE
+903 YQSVRERASGIDNAE

-968 GVGLTDEGVHILD
+968 GVGLTDEGVHVLD

-1004 QRKFTSE
+1004 QRKFSYE
-1011 LHANEIVLLAYYIAA
+1011 LHCNEIVLLAYYIAA
-1026 INIEESYHFLA
+1026 INIEESYHFLTQSSLPVDVETLLPVDVETFHGTSLHSHNA
-1037 QYPPTPL
+1037 TSL
-1044 VKGGLNFNP
+1044 H
-1053 INEGGLD
+1053 
-1060 FNPINE
+1060 
-1066 GGASFPPLIRGGK
+1066 
-1079 GGYQPFNG
+1079 GYQPFNG

-1129 PPYSAGQTS
+1129 PPYSVGQKTQNES
-1138 ENDGNKNLKYENLD
+1138 NKNMKYEKLD
-1152 QKIANSYAKY
+1152 AKIRNSYGKY
-1162 STATL
+1162 STAQL
-1167 KNSLYDSY
+1167 QRNLFSSE
-1175 IRGFRW
+1175 IRALRW
-1181 ASDRIKD
+1181 ASDRIDNK
-1188 QGIVCFV
+1188 GIVCFV

-1200 IDNNAMDGFRKCLV
+1200 IDSNAMDGFRKCLV
-1214 DEFTSIYCFNLRGNA
+1214 DEFTSIYCFNLRGNQ
-1229 RTSGEQR
+1229 RTSGEQSR
-1236 RQEKGN
+1236 KEGGKI
-1242 VFGEGTRT
+1242 FGSGSRA
-1250 TIAIIF
+1250 TIAIIL

-1281 EKLDIIKNF
+1281 EKLDIIKDF

-1295 MKWQEITPNE
+1295 IKWQEITPNE

-1320 ISLGDKKDATTKT
+1320 ISLGDKKDKTSKT
-1333 IFDVYSMGVKTNRDN
+1333 IFDVYSLGISSNRDA
-1348 WVYNFS
+1348 WSYNFS
-1354 HQLVIDNMTR
+1354 NLSLIKNMTK
-1364 MIDFYNQQ
+1364 MIDFYNEQI
-1372 VEEFKNHL
+1372 EKFKIFL
-1380 KGQTLTNAEQRK
+1380 KEKRQSLNDFEQTK
-1392 KQVENFIDTDPKKI
+1392 KEVENFIDNDPKNI
-1406 SWTRE
+1406 SWTDN
-1411 LKEDCGKLK
+1411 LKTNFGKL
-1420 IHLFNE
+1420 INHNFHHESLA
-1426 DEVTKGMY
+1426 KGAY
-1434 RPFCKQA
+1434 RPYCKQWV
-1441 YYFNRYLNNCVY
+1441 YFNKDLTERRY
-1453 QMPKIFPNQ
+1453 QFPKIFPNQ

-1538 QKYQDKTITK
+1538 QKYEDKTISK
-1548 SDIFYYIY
+1548 EDIFYYIY

-1587 FSQAGRELGYYHLNY
+1587 FSKAGRELAYWHINY

-1613 KKDLYLDDKDYQVEK
+1613 KKELYLDEEDYRVEK
-1628 MVFGKNKNGIDKT
+1628 MVFGKNKNGLDKT

-1692 WSENPRYIVDLVKRI
+1692 WSENPRYIVELVKRI

-1722 ALNEI
+1722 ALNEW

>member
-15 DSPRELGDKFE
+15 TSPRDLGDKFE

-125 LDGQQIP
+125 LDSQQIP

-148 DKFSLKNPDHLELK
+148 DKFSFKNPDHLELK

-172 DALEKVLTGFQTGD
+172 DALEKVLTGFKTGD

-280 EDIIKSYR
+280 QDIIKSYR

-293 QPPLERGAFDSPLER
+293 QPPLERGAFDSPLE
-308 GAFDSPLESGAFDS
+308 
-322 PLESGAFDSPL
+322 
-333 EKGAFDSPL
+333 
-342 EKGAFDSP
+342 
-350 LERGAFDSPLE
+350 
-361 RGAFDSPLE
+361 
-370 SSPPLQGGVRGGLTV
+370 SSLPLQGGVRGGLTV

-754 SSQSAKKGSSYK
+754 RGERPFAPTYK

-816 LENSESEAKKVFDEF
+816 LGANGRSPLQSEAKKVFDEF

-968 GVGLTDEGVHILD
+968 GVGLSDEGVHILD

-1026 INIEESYHFLA
+1026 INIEESYHYL
-1037 QYPPTPL
+1037 TGN
-1044 VKGGLNFNP
+1044 V
-1053 INEGGLD
+1053 
-1060 FNPINE
+1060 
-1066 GGASFPPLIRGGK
+1066 
-1079 GGYQPFNG
+1079 YQPFNG

-1152 QKIANSYAKY
+1152 QKIANSYAKH
-1162 STATL
+1162 STATN

-1200 IDNNAMDGFRKCLV
+1200 IDGNAMDGFRKCLV

-1320 ISLGDKKDATTKT
+1320 ISLGDKKDASTKT
-1333 IFDVYSMGVKTNRDN
+1333 IFDVYSAGVQTNRDT
-1348 WVYNFS
+1348 WCYNFFCDA
-1354 HQLVIDNMTR
+1354 VAFNMKRT
-1364 MIDFYNQQ
+1364 IDFYNEQ
-1372 VEEFKNHL
+1372 VEQYQSLSIKPSI
-1380 KGQTLTNAEQRK
+1380 
-1392 KQVENFIDTDPKKI
+1392 ENFVDNDTKKI
-1406 SWTRE
+1406 KWTGE
-1411 LKEDCGKLK
+1411 LKDNVAKLEK
-1420 IHLFNE
+1420 LNFTEKSI
-1426 DEVTKGMY
+1426 VKSIY
-1434 RPFCKQA
+1434 RPYCKQWL
-1441 YYFNRYLNNCVY
+1441 YFQKLWNKRTY

-1462 NLENLAIC
+1462 NLENLVIC
-1470 VTGIGASK
+1470 VTGIGVTK
-1478 DFSALITDVIPNLHF
+1478 DFNALIVNTLPDVQLQANG
-1493 HDTCQCFPLYTYEKQ
+1493 QCFPLYTYEKQ

-1587 FSQAGRELGYYHLNY
+1587 FSQAGRELAYYHLNY

-1652 QIPLEAYEYI
+1652 QIPLEAYEYK
-1662 VNGKS
+1662 VCDKS

>member
-1 MTIRSVLNEFRENS
+1 MTIGKILKEFRQNS
-15 DSPRELGDKFE
+15 QSPRELGDKFE
-26 RLMLNYLQTDPI
+26 RLMLTYLKTDPI
-38 YKECFSQ
+38 YKEYFSE
-45 VWMWMDFPKRGNMP
+45 VWLWMDFPKRGNMP

-74 YCAIQCKCYGEN
+74 YCAIQCKCYGED

-92 DIDSFFTTSGT
+92 DIDSFFTASGT

-118 SKNAEAA
+118 SKNALAA

-138 YNLENSPIDW
+138 YDLANSPIDW
-148 DKFSLKNPDHLELK
+148 EQFSLENPDHLELK
-162 PKKQIRTHQQ
+162 PKKKIRPHQQ
-172 DALEKVLTGFQTGD
+172 TALEKVLTGFQTGD

-201 ALKIAENFPRENNL
+201 ALKIAENFPKENNL

-229 LREWTAESDIN
+229 LREWTAETDIN

-253 KNKKKS
+253 KSKQKS
-259 QNDDL
+259 KNDDL
-264 ADLTIN
+264 ADITVN
-270 DLAFPPTTNA
+270 DLAFPATTNA
-280 EDIIKSYR
+280 NDIIKSYH
-288 AFNTP
+288 NI
-293 QPPLERGAFDSPLER
+293 QSKNQKE
-308 GAFDSPLESGAFDS
+308 
-322 PLESGAFDSPL
+322 
-333 EKGAFDSPL
+333 
-342 EKGAFDSP
+342 
-350 LERGAFDSPLE
+350 
-361 RGAFDSPLE
+361 
-370 SSPPLQGGVRGGLTV
+370 LTV
-385 IFSTYQSIQSISDA
+385 IFSTYQSIQAISDA
-399 QKKGLPEFDLI
+399 QKQGLPEFDLI

-416 RTTGVTISG
+416 RTTGVTIAG
-425 EDESYFVKVHNQ
+425 EDESYFVRVHNQ

-447 MTATPKL
+447 MTATPKI
-454 YSDETKVQAQENDAF
+454 YSDDTKVQAQENDAF
-469 LCSMDDVNI
+469 LCSMDDVDI
-478 YGKEFHRLN
+478 YGQEFHRLS
-487 FGEAVST
+487 FGEAVSV

-533 KIIGCWNGLAKR
+533 KIVGCWNGLAKR
-545 LIQDA
+545 LIKDA
-550 QGEEIEDNNPMK
+550 QGEDIEDNNPMK
-562 RAVAFSRTIKD
+562 RAVAFSRSIKD
-573 SQKIVDLF
+573 SKKIVDVF
-581 ADIVNDYQQLN
+581 ADIINQYQQLN
-592 PDDETFLQC
+592 PDDEDFLEC

-606 DGKQNA
+606 DGTQNS
-612 LERNSKLEWLKADTS
+612 LERNSKLEWLKAELPLTPTKGGNS
-627 AQGSICRILSNA
+627 GNICRILSNA
-639 RCLSEGVDVPA
+639 RCLSEGVDIPA

-689 GIPADIPPEIA
+689 GIPADIPPEVA
-700 LKDNQKYK
+700 LKDNQKYQ
-708 VIWQVLQALRS
+708 VIWRVLQALRS

-742 VIGVGGKTENNG
+742 VIGVGGKTENDG

-798 AKNVADIADT
+798 AKNVAEIADT

-816 LENSESEAKKVFDEF
+816 LVGANGRSPLQSEAKKVFDDF

-858 KPIFDALFEGYEF
+858 KPVFDALFEGYEF

-889 GQSLQKEVKTLEKF
+889 GQSLQKEVKTLDKF
-903 YESVRKKASGIDNAE
+903 YQSVRERASGIDNAE

-1004 QRKFTSE
+1004 QRKFSYE
-1011 LHANEIVLLAYYIAA
+1011 LHCNEIVLLAYYIAA

-1037 QYPPTPL
+1037 
-1044 VKGGLNFNP
+1044 GG
-1053 INEGGLD
+1053 E
-1060 FNPINE
+1060 
-1066 GGASFPPLIRGGK
+1066 
-1079 GGYQPFNG
+1079 YQPFNG

-1121 NITVIIGN
+1121 DITVIIGN
-1129 PPYSAGQTS
+1129 LPYSAKQKN
-1138 ENDGNKNLKYENLD
+1138 ENDSNKNLKYENLD
-1152 QKIANSYAKY
+1152 EKIGNSYAKY

-1167 KNSLYDSY
+1167 RNSLYGSE
-1175 IRGFRW
+1175 IRALKW
-1181 ASDRIKD
+1181 ASERIKD
-1188 QGIVCFV
+1188 KGVICFV
-1195 SNGSF
+1195 TNGAF
-1200 IDNNAMDGFRKCLV
+1200 IYKGFADGLRKCLV
-1214 DEFTSIYCFNLRGNA
+1214 DEFTSIYCFNLKGDMRV
-1229 RTSGEQR
+1229 SWWK
-1236 RQEKGN
+1236 QEGGQI
-1242 VFGEGTRT
+1242 FGVGSQAG
-1250 TIAIIF
+1250 IAIII
-1256 LIKNSSKKSE
+1256 LIKNPDRKSE
-1266 NKVFY
+1266 NKIFY
-1271 HDIGDYLSQK
+1271 HDIGDYLTREQK
-1281 EKLDIIKNF
+1281 LSIIQNF
-1290 GDIST
+1290 GNISAIQWKT
-1295 MKWQEITPNE
+1295 ITPNDS
-1305 NYDWINQRNDDFESF
+1305 YDWINQRNDIFESF
-1320 ISLGDKKDATTKT
+1320 IALGDKKDKITKT
-1333 IFDVYSMGVKTNRDN
+1333 IFEVYSGGVKTNRDT

-1354 HQLVIDNMTR
+1354 AQSVINNMTK
-1364 MIDFYNQQ
+1364 MIDFYNKQL
-1372 VEEFKNHL
+1372 EAFRSYL
-1380 KGQTLTNAEQRK
+1380 KGKILNNAEERK
-1392 KQVENFIDTDPKKI
+1392 TVIESFIDNDNKKI
-1406 SWTRE
+1406 SWSRE
-1411 LKEDCGKLK
+1411 LKYHVGRDIE
-1420 IHLFNE
+1420 HSFNS
-1426 DEVTKGMY
+1426 DFITYSMY
-1434 RPFCKQA
+1434 RPFCKQCL
-1441 YYFNRYLNNCVY
+1441 YFDKNFNDVPG
-1453 QMPKIFPNQ
+1453 QFPKILPSQ
-1462 NLENLAIC
+1462 NLENLVIC
-1470 VTGIGASK
+1470 VVGVGAQK
-1478 DFSALITDVIPNLHF
+1478 DFSTLIIDVIPDYGLQHNG
-1493 HDTCQCFPLYTYEKQ
+1493 QCFPLYTYEKQ
-1508 SELGSLF
+1508 SELGELF

-1538 QKYQDKTITK
+1538 QKYQDTTITK

-1587 FSQAGRELGYYHLNY
+1587 FSQAGRELAYYHLNY

-1613 KKDLYLDDKDYQVEK
+1613 KKELYLDDQDYQVEK
-1628 MVFGKNKNGIDKT
+1628 MVFGKNKNGLDKT

-1722 ALNEI
+1722 ALNEW

>member
-1 MTIRSVLNEFRENS
+1 MTIHSILNEFRENS

-38 YKECFSQ
+38 YKEYFSQ
-45 VWMWMDFPKRGNMP
+45 VWLWMDFPKRGNMP

-74 YCAIQCKCYGEN
+74 YCAIQCKCYGED

-92 DIDSFFTTSGT
+92 DIDSFFTASGT

-125 LDGQQIP
+125 LNNQQIP

-138 YNLENSPIDW
+138 YDLANSPIDW
-148 DKFSLKNPDHLELK
+148 DQFSVENPDHLQLK
-162 PKKQIRTHQQ
+162 PKKQIRPHQQ
-172 DALEKVLTGFQTGD
+172 TALEKVLRGFQTED

-229 LREWTAESDIN
+229 LREWTAETDIN

-253 KNKKKS
+253 KNKQKS
-259 QNDDL
+259 KNDDL
-264 ADLTIN
+264 ADITVN

-280 EDIIKSYR
+280 HDIIKSYHSIQSK
-288 AFNTP
+288 N
-293 QPPLERGAFDSPLER
+293 QKE
-308 GAFDSPLESGAFDS
+308 
-322 PLESGAFDSPL
+322 
-333 EKGAFDSPL
+333 
-342 EKGAFDSP
+342 
-350 LERGAFDSPLE
+350 
-361 RGAFDSPLE
+361 
-370 SSPPLQGGVRGGLTV
+370 LTV
-385 IFSTYQSIQSISDA
+385 IFSTYQSIQAIADA
-399 QKKGLPEFDLI
+399 QKQGLPEFDLI

-416 RTTGVTISG
+416 RTTGVTIAG
-425 EDESYFVKVHNQ
+425 EDESYFVRVHNQ

-454 YSDETKVQAQENDAF
+454 YSDDTKVQAQENNAL
-469 LCSMDDVNI
+469 LCSMDNEDI
-478 YGKEFHRLN
+478 YGQEFHRLS

-507 DEKFV
+507 DEKYV

-527 NLDDAV
+527 DLKDAV
-533 KIIGCWNGLAKR
+533 KIVGCWNGLSKR
-545 LIQDA
+545 LLKDA
-550 QGEEIEDNNPMK
+550 TGEDIEDNNPMK
-562 RAVAFSRTIKD
+562 RAVAFSRTIQD
-573 SQKIVDLF
+573 SETIVRLF

-601 NLDHV
+601 ELQHV

-612 LERNSKLEWLKADTS
+612 LQRNGKLAWLKAEPPAATREGNS
-627 AQGSICRILSNA
+627 GNICRILSNA

-689 GIPADIPPEIA
+689 GIPADMSPDVA
-700 LKDNQKYK
+700 LKDHQKYK

-732 LNKRRPPQIA
+732 LNKRRPSQIA
-742 VIGVGGKTENNG
+742 VIGVGGKTKNDG
-754 SSQSAKKGSSYK
+754 SSQSAKTGTSYK
-766 QLELNFPI
+766 QLELNFPV

-798 AKNVADIADT
+798 AKDVADIADT

-836 QNINPNVTEDEAI
+836 QNINPNVTQDEAI

-889 GQSLQKEVKTLEKF
+889 GQSLQKEVKTLDKF
-903 YESVRKKASGIDNAE
+903 YESVRKRASGIDNAE

-1004 QRKFTSE
+1004 QRKFSYE
-1011 LHANEIVLLAYYIAA
+1011 LHCNEIVLLAYYIAA
-1026 INIEESYHFLA
+1026 INIEESYHFLT

-1044 VKGGLNFNP
+1044 AKGGLDSPPFNQ
-1053 INEGGLD
+1053 GGLD
-1060 FNPINE
+1060 
-1066 GGASFPPLIRGGK
+1066 SPPLNKGGVR

-1121 NITVIIGN
+1121 DITVIIGN
-1129 PPYSAGQTS
+1129 PPYSAKQEST
-1138 ENDGNKNLKYENLD
+1138 NDNNQNLKYENLD
-1152 QKIANSYAKY
+1152 QEIENTYAKY
-1162 STATL
+1162 S
-1167 KNSLYDSY
+1167 KSGNVRNLYDSC
-1175 IRGFRW
+1175 IRGIKW
-1181 ASDRIKD
+1181 ATKRIKQNNN
-1188 QGIVCFV
+1188 QGIICYVL
-1195 SNGSF
+1195 NGAF
-1200 IDNNAMDGFRKCLV
+1200 IDSNFADGLRRCLV
-1214 DEFTSIYCFNLRGNA
+1214 DEFTSIYCFNLRGDA
-1229 RTSGEQR
+1229 RGSGEQR
-1236 RQEKGN
+1236 RKEKGN

-1256 LIKNSSKKSE
+1256 LIKNPNKKTE
-1266 NKVFY
+1266 NKVLY
-1271 HDIGDYLSQK
+1271 YDIGDYLSRD
-1281 EKLDIIKNF
+1281 EKLSIIKNF

-1295 MKWQEITPNE
+1295 IKWQEITPNE

-1320 ISLGDKKDATTKT
+1320 ISLGDKKDKAAKT
-1333 IFDVYSMGVKTNRDN
+1333 IFDIYSQGILTSRDGWVYSFSKTGLSLTIEN
-1348 WVYNFS
+1348 
-1354 HQLVIDNMTR
+1354 
-1364 MIDFYNQQ
+1364 MIDFYNSQ
-1372 VEEFKNHL
+1372 VKTWINLKEKN
-1380 KGQTLTNAEQRK
+1380 TID
-1392 KQVENFIDTDPKKI
+1392 NFIEQNKKKI
-1406 SWTRE
+1406 SWSRS
-1411 LKEDCGKLK
+1411 LKKNLSNGNEITYQEDIIICS
-1420 IHLFNE
+1420 
-1426 DEVTKGMY
+1426 VY
-1434 RPFCKQA
+1434 RPYCKQ
-1441 YYFNRYLNNCVY
+1441 YLYFDKSLNEY
-1453 QMPKIFPNQ
+1453 PSLIPKCFPDNKSK
-1462 NLENLAIC
+1462 NLVI
-1470 VTGIGASK
+1470 VTTGIGSQK
-1478 DFSALITDVIPNLHF
+1478 DVSALITDVIPDYHF
-1493 HDTCQCFPLYTYEKQ
+1493 QHNGQCFPLYTYEKQ
-1508 SELGSLF
+1508 SELGELF

-1527 NIPDSILKEYQ
+1527 NIPDSIFKEYQ
-1538 QKYQDKTITK
+1538 QKYEDKTITK

-1587 FSQAGRELGYYHLNY
+1587 FSQAGRELAYYHLNY
-1602 ETIEPYELEEF
+1602 ETIELYELEEF
-1613 KKDLYLDDKDYQVEK
+1613 KKELYLDHQDYQVEK
-1628 MVFGKNKNGIDKT
+1628 MVFGKNKNGLDKT

-1722 ALNEI
+1722 ALNETV

>member
-1 MTIRSVLNEFRENS
+1 
-15 DSPRELGDKFE
+15 
-26 RLMLNYLQTDPI
+26 
-38 YKECFSQ
+38 
-45 VWMWMDFPKRGNMP
+45 
-59 DTGIDLVAVIRDTGD
+59 
-74 YCAIQCKCYGEN
+74 
-86 QTLEKS
+86 
-92 DIDSFFTTSGT
+92 
-103 NLFKK
+103 
-108 RMIISTTNKW
+108 MIISTTAKW

-125 LDGQQIP
+125 LENQQIP
-132 VIRATI
+132 VIRADI
-138 YNLENSPIDW
+138 FALQNSPIDW

-162 PKKQIRTHQQ
+162 PKKQIRPHQQ
-172 DALEKVLTGFQTGD
+172 TALEKVLTGFKTGD

-201 ALKIAENFPRENNL
+201 ALKIAENFPKKNNL

-253 KNKKKS
+253 KNNKKS
-259 QNDDL
+259 KNDDV
-264 ADLTIN
+264 ADITVN

-280 EDIIKSYR
+280 QDIIKSYHSIQSK
-288 AFNTP
+288 N
-293 QPPLERGAFDSPLER
+293 QSE
-308 GAFDSPLESGAFDS
+308 
-322 PLESGAFDSPL
+322 
-333 EKGAFDSPL
+333 
-342 EKGAFDSP
+342 
-350 LERGAFDSPLE
+350 
-361 RGAFDSPLE
+361 
-370 SSPPLQGGVRGGLTV
+370 LTV
-385 IFSTYQSIQSISDA
+385 IFSTYQSIQAISDA

-447 MTATPKL
+447 MTATPKI
-454 YSDETKVQAQENDAF
+454 YSDDTKVQAQENDAF
-469 LCSMDDVNI
+469 LCSMDDVDI
-478 YGKEFHRLN
+478 YGQEFHRLN

-533 KIIGCWNGLAKR
+533 KIVGCWNGLAKR
-545 LIQDA
+545 LLKDA
-550 QGEEIEDNNPMK
+550 TGEDIEDNNPMK
-562 RAVAFSRTIKD
+562 RAVAFSRSIKD
-573 SQKIVDLF
+573 SQKIVKLF
-581 ADIVNDYQQLN
+581 ADIINQYQQLN
-592 PDDETFLQC
+592 PDDEDLLEC

-606 DGKQNA
+606 DGTQNS
-612 LERNSKLEWLKADTS
+612 LQRNSKLEWLKAELPLTPTKGGNS
-627 AQGSICRILSNA
+627 GNICRILSNA

-689 GIPADIPPEIA
+689 GIPADIPPEVA
-700 LKDNQKYK
+700 LKDNQKYQ
-708 VIWQVLQALRS
+708 VIWRVLQALRS
-719 HDDRFNDTVNKIE
+719 HDERFNDTINKIE
-732 LNKRRPPQIA
+732 LNKRRPDKISI
-742 VIGVGGKTENNG
+742 IGVGGKTENNG
-754 SSQSAKKGSSYK
+754 RGERPFAPTYK

-798 AKNVADIADT
+798 AKNVAEIADT

-816 LENSESEAKKVFDEF
+816 LVGANGRSPLQSEAKKVFDEF

-858 KPIFDALFEGYEF
+858 KPVFDALFEGYEF

-889 GQSLQKEVKTLEKF
+889 GQSLQKEVKTLDKF

-1004 QRKFTSE
+1004 QRKFSYE
-1011 LHANEIVLLAYYIAA
+1011 LHCNEIVLLAYYIAA
-1026 INIEESYHFLA
+1026 INIEESYHFLTQSSLPVGVETLLPVGVETLLPVDVETLLPVDVETLLPVDVETFHGTSLHSHNA
-1037 QYPPTPL
+1037 TSL
-1044 VKGGLNFNP
+1044 H
-1053 INEGGLD
+1053 
-1060 FNPINE
+1060 
-1066 GGASFPPLIRGGK
+1066 
-1079 GGYQPFNG
+1079 GYQPFNG

-1121 NITVIIGN
+1121 DITVIIGN

-1138 ENDGNKNLKYENLD
+1138 QNDNNQNLKYANLD
-1152 QKIANSYAKY
+1152 EQIENSYAKH
-1162 STATL
+1162 SASG
-1167 KNSLYDSY
+1167 NVRNLYDSY

-1188 QGIVCFV
+1188 EGIICFV

-1200 IDNNAMDGFRKCLV
+1200 IDSNNMDGFRKCLV
-1214 DEFTSIYCFNLRGNA
+1214 DEFTSIYCFNLRGNQ
-1229 RTSGEQR
+1229 RTSGEQSR
-1236 RQEKGN
+1236 KEGGKI
-1242 VFGEGTRT
+1242 FGSGSRA

-1320 ISLGDKKDATTKT
+1320 ISLGDKKDKTSKT
-1333 IFDVYSMGVKTNRDN
+1333 IFDNYVLGLTTSRDA
-1348 WVYNFS
+1348 WCYNFS
-1354 HQLVIDNMTR
+1354 YKRLFDNIFR
-1364 MIDFYNQQ
+1364 FVEFYNQQ
-1372 VEEFKNHL
+1372 VKAYQNSSKN
-1380 KGQTLTNAEQRK
+1380 GNIDT
-1392 KQVENFIDTDPKKI
+1392 FIDNDSKKI
-1406 SWTRE
+1406 SWSRG
-1411 LKEDCGKLK
+1411 LKKNLTLSKECK
-1420 IHLFNE
+1420 FNKE
-1426 DEVTKGMY
+1426 SIIIGAY
-1434 RPFCKQA
+1434 RPYCKQ
-1441 YYFNRYLNNCVY
+1441 YVYFDKFINEYIYTLPR
-1453 QMPKIFPNQ
+1453 IFPNQ
-1462 NLENLAIC
+1462 ELENLVIS
-1470 VTGIGASK
+1470 VTGIGVTR
-1478 DFSALITDVIPNLHF
+1478 DFSALMTNAIPNYHF
-1493 HDTCQCFPLYTYEKQ
+1493 HDTGQYFPLYTYEKQ
-1508 SELGSLF
+1508 SELGELF

-1527 NIPDSILKEYQ
+1527 NIPDSIFKEYQ

-1548 SDIFYYIY
+1548 EDIFYYIY

-1587 FSQAGRELGYYHLNY
+1587 FSKAGRELAYYHLNY

-1613 KKDLYLDDKDYQVEK
+1613 KKELYLDDQDYQVEK
-1628 MVFGKNKNGIDKT
+1628 MVFGKNKNGLDKT

-1692 WSENPRYIVDLVKRI
+1692 WSENPRYIVELVKRI

-1722 ALNEI
+1722 PLNEW

>member
-1 MTIRSVLNEFRENS
+1 M
-15 DSPRELGDKFE
+15 
-26 RLMLNYLQTDPI
+26 
-38 YKECFSQ
+38 
-45 VWMWMDFPKRGNMP
+45 
-59 DTGIDLVAVIRDTGD
+59 
-74 YCAIQCKCYGEN
+74 
-86 QTLEKS
+86 
-92 DIDSFFTTSGT
+92 
-103 NLFKK
+103 
-108 RMIISTTNKW
+108 
-118 SKNAEAA
+118 
-125 LDGQQIP
+125 
-132 VIRATI
+132 
-138 YNLENSPIDW
+138 
-148 DKFSLKNPDHLELK
+148 
-162 PKKQIRTHQQ
+162 
-172 DALEKVLTGFQTGD
+172 
-186 RGKLIMACG
+186 
-195 TGKTFT
+195 
-201 ALKIAENFPRENNL
+201 
-215 ILFLVPS
+215 
-222 ISLLSQT
+222 
-229 LREWTAESDIN
+229 
-240 FHSIAVCSDVNVG
+240 
-253 KNKKKS
+253 
-259 QNDDL
+259 
-264 ADLTIN
+264 
-270 DLAFPPTTNA
+270 
-280 EDIIKSYR
+280 
-288 AFNTP
+288 
-293 QPPLERGAFDSPLER
+293 
-308 GAFDSPLESGAFDS
+308 
-322 PLESGAFDSPL
+322 
-333 EKGAFDSPL
+333 
-342 EKGAFDSP
+342 
-350 LERGAFDSPLE
+350 
-361 RGAFDSPLE
+361 
-370 SSPPLQGGVRGGLTV
+370 
-385 IFSTYQSIQSISDA
+385 
-399 QKKGLPEFDLI
+399 
-410 ICDEAH
+410 
-416 RTTGVTISG
+416 
-425 EDESYFVKVHNQ
+425 
-437 DFIQAKKRLY
+437 
-447 MTATPKL
+447 
-454 YSDETKVQAQENDAF
+454 
-469 LCSMDDVNI
+469 
-478 YGKEFHRLN
+478 
-487 FGEAVST
+487 
-494 GLLTDYK
+494 
-501 VMVLAV
+501 
-507 DEKFV
+507 
-512 SATFQQQLADANNEL
+512 
-527 NLDDAV
+527 
-533 KIIGCWNGLAKR
+533 
-545 LIQDA
+545 
-550 QGEEIEDNNPMK
+550 
-562 RAVAFSRTIKD
+562 
-573 SQKIVDLF
+573 
-581 ADIVNDYQQLN
+581 
-592 PDDETFLQC
+592 
-601 NLDHV
+601 
-606 DGKQNA
+606 
-612 LERNSKLEWLKADTS
+612 
-627 AQGSICRILSNA
+627 
-639 RCLSEGVDVPA
+639 
-650 LDAVMF
+650 
-656 LTPRNSVVDV
+656 VDV

-689 GIPADIPPEIA
+689 SIAADIPPEIA
-700 LKDNQKYK
+700 LKDNEYK
-708 VIWQVLQALRS
+708 VVWQVLQALRS
-719 HDDRFNDTVNKIE
+719 HDERFNDTINKIE
-732 LNKRRPPQIA
+732 LNKRRPDKISI
-742 VIGVGGKTENNG
+742 IGIGGKEKSD
-754 SSQSAKKGSSYK
+754 SSQSLKVESTYQ

-774 EEWRNAIYAKIVT
+774 EEWRDAIYAKIVT
-787 KCGDRQYWEKW
+787 KCGNRRYWEDW
-798 AKNVADIADT
+798 AKDVAKIADT

-816 LENSESEAKKVFDEF
+816 LVGANGRSPLQSEAKQVFDEF

-858 KPIFDALFEGYEF
+858 KPVFDALFEGYEF

-889 GQSLQKEVKTLEKF
+889 GQSLQKEVKTLDKF
-903 YESVRKKASGIDNAE
+903 YQSVRERASGIDNAE

-968 GVGLTDEGVHILD
+968 GVGLSDEGVHILD

-1004 QRKFTSE
+1004 QRKFSYE
-1011 LHANEIVLLAYYIAA
+1011 LHCNEIVLLAYYIAA

-1037 QYPPTPL
+1037 
-1044 VKGGLNFNP
+1044 GG
-1053 INEGGLD
+1053 E
-1060 FNPINE
+1060 
-1066 GGASFPPLIRGGK
+1066 
-1079 GGYQPFNG
+1079 YQPFNG

-1152 QKIANSYAKY
+1152 QEIGNSYAKY
-1162 STATL
+1162 STATN

-1214 DEFTSIYCFNLRGNA
+1214 AEFTSIYCFNLRGNQ
-1229 RTSGEQR
+1229 RTSGEQSR
-1236 RQEKGN
+1236 KEGGKI
-1242 VFGEGTRT
+1242 FGSGSRA

-1295 MKWQEITPNE
+1295 MKWQEITPND
-1305 NYDWINQRNDDFESF
+1305 NYDWINKRNDDFESF
-1320 ISLGDKKDATTKT
+1320 MSLGDKKDPTTKT
-1333 IFDVYSMGVKTNRDN
+1333 IFDVYSRGVMTCRDN

-1354 HQLVIDNMTR
+1354 QQSVIDNMTR

-1392 KQVENFIDTDPKKI
+1392 KQVESFIDNDAKKI
-1406 SWTRE
+1406 SWTDT
-1411 LKEDCGKLK
+1411 LKTDLGKLINHTFTNESLFQGIYRPYCK
-1420 IHLFNE
+1420 QWSYFNKDFNE
-1426 DEVTKGMY
+1426 RT
-1434 RPFCKQA
+1434 
-1441 YYFNRYLNNCVY
+1441 Y

-1462 NLENLAIC
+1462 NLENLVIC
-1470 VTGIGASK
+1470 VTGRGSTK
-1478 DFSALITDVIPNLHF
+1478 EFSALITNFLPDLELISKS
-1493 HDTCQCFPLYTYEKQ
+1493 QCFPLYTYEKQ
-1508 SELGSLF
+1508 SELGELF
-1515 ATATTEQYTKKE
+1515 ATANTEQYTKKE

-1538 QKYQDKTITK
+1538 QKYEDKTITK
-1548 SDIFYYIY
+1548 EDIFYYIY

>member
-1 MTIRSVLNEFRENS
+1 
-15 DSPRELGDKFE
+15 
-26 RLMLNYLQTDPI
+26 
-38 YKECFSQ
+38 
-45 VWMWMDFPKRGNMP
+45 MP
-59 DTGIDLVAVIRDTGD
+59 DTGIDLVGIIRDTGD
-74 YCAIQCKCYGEN
+74 YCAIQCKCYSPD

-92 DIDSFFTTSGT
+92 DIDSFFTASGT

-125 LDGQQIP
+125 LENQQIP
-132 VIRATI
+132 VIRADI
-138 YNLENSPIDW
+138 YDLANSPIDW
-148 DKFSLKNPDHLELK
+148 DKFSFKNPDHLELK
-162 PKKQIRTHQQ
+162 PKKQIRPHQQ
-172 DALEKVLTGFQTGD
+172 TALEKVLAGFKTGD

-259 QNDDL
+259 KNDDL
-264 ADLTIN
+264 ADITVN

-280 EDIIKSYR
+280 EDIIKSYQSIQSK
-288 AFNTP
+288 N
-293 QPPLERGAFDSPLER
+293 QSE
-308 GAFDSPLESGAFDS
+308 
-322 PLESGAFDSPL
+322 
-333 EKGAFDSPL
+333 
-342 EKGAFDSP
+342 
-350 LERGAFDSPLE
+350 
-361 RGAFDSPLE
+361 
-370 SSPPLQGGVRGGLTV
+370 LTV
-385 IFSTYQSIQSISDA
+385 IFSTYQSIQAISDA

-437 DFIQAKKRLY
+437 DFIKAKKRLY
-447 MTATPKL
+447 MTATPKIF
-454 YSDETKVQAQENDAF
+454 SDDTKVQAQGNDAF

-478 YGKEFHRLN
+478 YGKEFHRLS

-507 DEKFV
+507 DEKSV

-527 NLDDAV
+527 DLDDAV

-545 LIQDA
+545 LIKDA
-550 QGEEIEDNNPMK
+550 QGEDIEDINPMK

-573 SQKIVDLF
+573 SQKIVKLF
-581 ADIVNDYQQLN
+581 ADIINQYQQLN
-592 PDDETFLQC
+592 PDDEELLQC

-606 DGKQNA
+606 DGTQNS
-612 LERNSKLEWLKADTS
+612 LQRNGKLEWLKADTS

-689 GIPADIPPEIA
+689 GIPADMSPDVA

-708 VIWQVLQALRS
+708 VIWQVLQALRA

-742 VIGVGGKTENNG
+742 VVGVGGKAENNG
-754 SSQSAKKGSSYK
+754 SSQSAKTGSSYK

-774 EEWRNAIYAKIVT
+774 EEWRDAIYAKIVT
-787 KCGDRQYWEKW
+787 KCGNRRYWEDW
-798 AKNVADIADT
+798 AKDVAKIAESNT
-808 HISRIKAL
+808 SRIKAL

-858 KPIFDALFEGYEF
+858 KPVFDALFEGYEF

-889 GQSLQKEVKTLEKF
+889 GQSLQKEVKTLDKF
-903 YESVRKKASGIDNAE
+903 YQSVRERASGIDNAE

-953 DFIIK
+953 DFMIK

-1004 QRKFTSE
+1004 QRKFSYE
-1011 LHANEIVLLAYYIAA
+1011 LHCNEIVLLAYYIAA

-1037 QYPPTPL
+1037 
-1044 VKGGLNFNP
+1044 GG
-1053 INEGGLD
+1053 E
-1060 FNPINE
+1060 
-1066 GGASFPPLIRGGK
+1066 
-1079 GGYQPFNG
+1079 YQPFNG

-1121 NITVIIGN
+1121 DITVIIGN
-1129 PPYSAGQTS
+1129 PPYSAGQAS

-1152 QKIANSYAKY
+1152 EKIRNTYAKY

-1188 QGIVCFV
+1188 KGVICFV
-1195 SNGSF
+1195 TNGNF
-1200 IDNNAMDGFRKCLV
+1200 IHKNYADGLRKCLV
-1214 DEFTSIYCFNLRGNA
+1214 DEFTSIYCFNLRGDG
-1229 RTSGEQR
+1229 RTSGEQCR
-1236 RQEKGN
+1236 KEGHPLFAALGGKGGSL
-1242 VFGEGTRT
+1242 VP
-1250 TIAIIF
+1250 IAIIL
-1256 LIKNSSKKSE
+1256 LIKNPEKIG
-1266 NKVFY
+1266 NCQLFY
-1271 HDIGDYLSQK
+1271 HDIGDYLK
-1281 EKLDIIKNF
+1281 RAEKLSIIQNF
-1290 GDIST
+1290 VGIST
-1295 MKWQEITPNE
+1295 IQWQEIIPNE
-1305 NYDWINQRNDDFESF
+1305 NYDWINQRNDIFENF
-1320 ISLGDKKDATTKT
+1320 ISLGDKKNKQEKT
-1333 IFDVYSMGVKTNRDN
+1333 IFDVYSLGISTNRDA
-1348 WVYNFS
+1348 WTYNFS
-1354 HQLVIDNMTR
+1354 VQKLTINMSRMIEFYNEQVKNFKFYLNNQSVNNVEQRNKKIEEFIDNNST
-1364 MIDFYNQQ
+1364 
-1372 VEEFKNHL
+1372 
-1380 KGQTLTNAEQRK
+1380 
-1392 KQVENFIDTDPKKI
+1392 KI
-1406 SWTRE
+1406 SWSSG
-1411 LKEDCGKLK
+1411 LKDDLGKFK
-1420 IHLFNE
+1420 NYDFCFESIAI
-1426 DEVTKGMY
+1426 GIY
-1434 RPFCKQA
+1434 RPFCKQRL
-1441 YYFNRYLNNCVY
+1441 YFNQNFNERTG
-1453 QMPKIFPNQ
+1453 QMFKIFPNQ
-1462 NLENLAIC
+1462 ELENVVIS
-1470 VTGIGASK
+1470 VTGVGAQK
-1478 DFSALITDVIPNLHF
+1478 DFSALITDVIPNYHF
-1493 HDTCQCFPLYTYEKQ
+1493 QHTCQCFPLYTYEKQ

-1515 ATATTEQYTKKE
+1515 ATANTEQYTKKS

-1538 QKYQDKTITK
+1538 QKYQDKTISK
-1548 SDIFYYIY
+1548 EDIFYYIY

-1587 FSQAGRELGYYHLNY
+1587 FSQAGRELAYYHINY

-1613 KKDLYLDDKDYQVEK
+1613 KKELYLDDEDYQVEK

-1662 VNGKS
+1662 VCDKS

-1680 DKDSG
+1680 DKDSD
-1685 IINDPNH
+1685 IMNNPND
-1692 WSENPRYIVDLVKRI
+1692 WSEDPRYIVDLVKRI
-1707 VRVSLETVRIVKSLP
+1707 VRVSLETVKIVNSLP
-1722 ALNEI
+1722 ALNEIV

>member
-15 DSPRELGDKFE
+15 TSPRDLGDKFE

-125 LDGQQIP
+125 LDSQQIP

-148 DKFSLKNPDHLELK
+148 DKFSFKNPDHLELK

-172 DALEKVLTGFQTGD
+172 TALEKVLTGFKMGD

-264 ADLTIN
+264 ADITIN

-293 QPPLERGAFDSPLER
+293 QPPLET
-308 GAFDSPLESGAFDS
+308 
-322 PLESGAFDSPL
+322 
-333 EKGAFDSPL
+333 
-342 EKGAFDSP
+342 
-350 LERGAFDSPLE
+350 
-361 RGAFDSPLE
+361 GAFDSPLE
-370 SSPPLQGGVRGGLTV
+370 SSLPLQGGVRGGLTV

-478 YGKEFHRLN
+478 YGQEFHRLN

-754 SSQSAKKGSSYK
+754 RGERPFAPTYK

-798 AKNVADIADT
+798 AKDVADIADT

-816 LENSESEAKKVFDEF
+816 LGANGRSPLQSEAKKVFDEF

-968 GVGLTDEGVHILD
+968 GVGLSDEGVHILD

-1026 INIEESYHFLA
+1026 INIEESYHYL
-1037 QYPPTPL
+1037 TGN
-1044 VKGGLNFNP
+1044 V
-1053 INEGGLD
+1053 
-1060 FNPINE
+1060 
-1066 GGASFPPLIRGGK
+1066 
-1079 GGYQPFNG
+1079 YQPFNG

-1121 NITVIIGN
+1121 DITVIIGN

-1305 NYDWINQRNDDFESF
+1305 NYDWINQRHDDFESF
-1320 ISLGDKKDATTKT
+1320 
-1333 IFDVYSMGVKTNRDN
+1333 
-1348 WVYNFS
+1348 
-1354 HQLVIDNMTR
+1354 
-1364 MIDFYNQQ
+1364 
-1372 VEEFKNHL
+1372 
-1380 KGQTLTNAEQRK
+1380 
-1392 KQVENFIDTDPKKI
+1392 
-1406 SWTRE
+1406 
-1411 LKEDCGKLK
+1411 
-1420 IHLFNE
+1420 
-1426 DEVTKGMY
+1426 
-1434 RPFCKQA
+1434 
-1441 YYFNRYLNNCVY
+1441 
-1453 QMPKIFPNQ
+1453 
-1462 NLENLAIC
+1462 
-1470 VTGIGASK
+1470 
-1478 DFSALITDVIPNLHF
+1478 
-1493 HDTCQCFPLYTYEKQ
+1493 
-1508 SELGSLF
+1508 
-1515 ATATTEQYTKKE
+1515 
-1527 NIPDSILKEYQ
+1527 
-1538 QKYQDKTITK
+1538 
-1548 SDIFYYIY
+1548 
-1556 GVLHSPEYKQ
+1556 
-1566 RFASDLKKMLPR
+1566 
-1578 IPFTADFWT
+1578 
-1587 FSQAGRELGYYHLNY
+1587 
-1602 ETIEPYELEEF
+1602 
-1613 KKDLYLDDKDYQVEK
+1613 
-1628 MVFGKNKNGIDKT
+1628 
-1641 IIIYNSKLTLS
+1641 
-1652 QIPLEAYEYI
+1652 
-1662 VNGKS
+1662 
-1667 ALEWIMER
+1667 
-1675 YKVTK
+1675 
-1680 DKDSG
+1680 
-1685 IINDPNH
+1685 
-1692 WSENPRYIVDLVKRI
+1692 
-1707 VRVSLETVRIVKSLP
+1707 
-1722 ALNEI
+1722 